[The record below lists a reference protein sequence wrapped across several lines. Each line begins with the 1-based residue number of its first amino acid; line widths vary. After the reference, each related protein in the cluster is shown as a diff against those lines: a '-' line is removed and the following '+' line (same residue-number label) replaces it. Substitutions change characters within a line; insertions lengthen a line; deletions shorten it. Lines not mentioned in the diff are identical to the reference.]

1 MRINITSL
9 GMSQDWGAP
18 KKCTV
23 ILVDPAGPSCG
34 KHRQVPWNPRNTW
47 FFQSHQGRLTH
58 LWLHTLACEYET
70 MTLYIY
76 TYTRVYTNNMYVYV
90 YVYLHSM
97 PAYSKIAG
105 GLQIHANP
113 VFRLT

>member
-1 MRINITSL
+1 MRIDITSL

-34 KHRQVPWNPRNTW
+34 KHRQVPWNPRSTW
-47 FFQSHQGRLTH
+47 FFQSHQGRFTH

-76 TYTRVYTNNMYVYV
+76 IHTHVYIRVCVCACVYCYNYTLSYM
-90 YVYLHSM
+90 
-97 PAYSKIAG
+97 
-105 GLQIHANP
+105 
-113 VFRLT
+113 